1 MMNRAPLMMMRSAFV
16 AWMAALVLSPLAAQA
31 ADDHARP
38 APAGSQSKPLQS
50 VKRGTDAAGRSINRA
65 DHAARRGIAT
75 GSERASAG
83 PRRVGE
89 AFGRKLAPGSSG
101 RAAPPPVGPQGNPP

>member
-1 MMNRAPLMMMRSAFV
+1 MWMRAVNVL
-16 AWMAALVLSPLAAQA
+16 MAAALAGPVAMA
-31 ADDHARP
+31 AEP
-38 APAGSQSKPLQS
+38 APAGSNSRPIQGI
-50 VKRGTDAAGRSINRA
+50 KRGTHAAGRGIQKA
-65 DHAARRGIAT
+65 DGAARQGIAS

-101 RAAPPPVGPQGNPP
+101 RASPPLVGPQGNAP

>member
-1 MMNRAPLMMMRSAFV
+1 MMNRASLMMRSAFV

-31 ADDHARP
+31 ADDHVKP
-38 APAGSQSKPLQS
+38 APAGSQSKPLQG

-101 RAAPPPVGPQGNPP
+101 RPAPPPVGPQGNPP

>member
-1 MMNRAPLMMMRSAFV
+1 MMRAIIVGLAV
-16 AWMAALVLSPLAAQA
+16 ALAGSTAMAAE
-31 ADDHARP
+31 P
-38 APAGSQSKPLQS
+38 APAGSNSRPIQGM
-50 VKRGTDAAGRSINRA
+50 KRGTDAAGRGIYKA
-65 DHAARRGIAT
+65 DNAARRGIAH

-101 RAAPPPVGPQGNPP
+101 RAAAPPVGPQGNAP